1 MAKIIPYLKGIITLN
16 LSQNQLTERTLD
28 ILIENRSSLESIKSV
43 ILSQNKINER
53 KAKLKIDKLKS
64 LDVVVSIWFIKLSCI
79 VLYYNINCMRE
90 SR

>member
-1 MAKIIPYLKGIITLN
+1 MKTVKFIRNSITDDTVAKIIPYLKGIITLN

-64 LDVVVSIWFIKLSCI
+64 LDVVVSI
-79 VLYYNINCMRE
+79 
-90 SR
+90 